1 MWLSFTTD
9 RCSEDKQLR
18 LKGRGRDNDYTSR
31 GDVSMVN
38 LTGAAWPQLQ
48 SLSVICRE
56 GSLQGDLVFISN
68 SFFTLEQG
76 SGPVHILSLRWTT
89 GFKMESLL
97 LFLHWLQQRH
107 LGARFCLLASQWF
120 SQRWFLLQFASH
132 TCQEVLS
139 SWWEKPGPGQTVSWR
154 YYHQTHSTDNLY
166 TAPAYNRYL

>member
-1 MWLSFTTD
+1 MLGGQTI
-9 RCSEDKQLR
+9 KV
-18 LKGRGRDNDYTSR
+18 KGERRGNDYTSR
-31 GDVSMVN
+31 GDVFMVN

-68 SFFTLEQG
+68 SFFLSTFLGQG
-76 SGPVHILSLRWTT
+76 SGPVHIPSLRWMT

-97 LFLHWLQQRH
+97 LFSHWLQQRH
-107 LGARFCLLASQWF
+107 LGAQFCLLASQWF

-139 SWWEKPGPGQTVSWR
+139 SWWEKPGPGQTMSWQ